1 MPWRCSRRRYGVE
14 DQIRWYA
21 WPSGPHWKRGRYATT
36 IGFVLRNLPALL
48 FIAAILLAVVGQ
60 ADTFAE
66 RLLAWTLLLPIG
78 VTGLW
83 AGVSHVFFPTVA
95 AAHIGWQVSP
105 FQFEVGMADF
115 AIGVTACI
123 AFWRDLAFKAAAVCA
138 ASIFLLGDA
147 VGHVRDMMIAGN
159 FAPGNAG
166 LPFYM
171 DVVCPLLAISL
182 VGMATRRSRGK

>member
-1 MPWRCSRRRYGVE
+1 MIGE
-14 DQIRWYA
+14 A
-21 WPSGPHWKRGRYATT
+21 
-36 IGFVLRNLPALL
+36 IGFFLRNLPAFL
-48 FIAAILLAVVGQ
+48 FAAALVFAASTRGRGD
-60 ADTFAE
+60 AAE

-83 AGVSHVFFPTVA
+83 AGISHVFFPAMA

-105 FQFEVGMADF
+105 FQFEVGMADL
-115 AIGVTACI
+115 AIGVTACV
-123 AFWRDLAFKAAAVCA
+123 AFWRELPFKAAAVCA

-147 VGHVRDMMIAGN
+147 IGHIREMTVAGN

-171 DVVCPLLAISL
+171 DVICPTLAIVL
-182 VGMATRRSRGK
+182 VIIAKRRQRRSLPRLG

>member
-1 MPWRCSRRRYGVE
+1 MIGE
-14 DQIRWYA
+14 A
-21 WPSGPHWKRGRYATT
+21 
-36 IGFVLRNLPALL
+36 IGFFLRNLPAFL
-48 FIAAILLAVVGQ
+48 FVAALLLAASTRGRGGG
-60 ADTFAE
+60 AE

-83 AGVSHVFFPTVA
+83 AGISHVFFPAVA

-105 FQFEVGMADF
+105 FQFEVGMADL
-115 AIGVTACI
+115 AIGVTACV
-123 AFWRDLAFKAAAVCA
+123 AFWQDLPFKAAAVCA

-147 VGHVRDMMIAGN
+147 VGHVRQMMVAGN

-171 DVVCPLLAISL
+171 DIVCPALAIAL
-182 VGMATRRSRGK
+182 VIVAKRRERRGSPGPG